1 VPLNAAVG
9 GRKRWA
15 ETMSDTPLSVMTAQ
29 EQAQAYL
36 RDRIITGEIPGGA
49 RLKAEELAQRL
60 KISRIPIRE
69 ALRQLHAEGLVEI
82 RRNYGASVVALNPS
96 DILELFSIRSVLEG
110 LACREAVSRF
120 EKKDL
125 KALDDL
131 LMRMQSK
138 QRDPVTWTERHDR
151 FHHYLCGVAGMP
163 RLSQQITLLWNR
175 TLPYMRL
182 YVTTHHDPEPRGL
195 EHRALLDDI
204 LSGDGAHAEVAMRDH
219 IVKNGESIVAFLEA
233 LPKHA
238 RSSPIKR
245 KPQRRSS
252 ISPEV

>member
-1 VPLNAAVG
+1 
-9 GRKRWA
+9 
-15 ETMSDTPLSVMTAQ
+15 MSDSPPSLMTAQ
-29 EQAQAYL
+29 DHAQAYL
-36 RDRIITGEIPGGA
+36 RDRIISGEIPGGA

-69 ALRQLHAEGLVEI
+69 ALRHLHAEGLVEI

-138 QRDPVTWTERHDR
+138 QRDPVTWIERHDR
-151 FHHYLCGVAGMP
+151 FHHYLCGVARMP

-182 YVTTHHDPEPRGL
+182 YVTTHNDPEPRGL
-195 EHRALLDDI
+195 EHRALLDEI
-204 LSGDGAHAEVAMRDH
+204 LSGDGAHAEAAMRNH
-219 IVKNGESIVAFLEA
+219 IVKNGESIVSFLEA
-233 LPKHA
+233 LPKRA
-238 RSSPIKR
+238 TSPPIKR

-252 ISPEV
+252 SSPEV

>member
-1 VPLNAAVG
+1 
-9 GRKRWA
+9 
-15 ETMSDTPLSVMTAQ
+15 MTAQ
-29 EQAQAYL
+29 DHAQAYL
-36 RDRIITGEIPGGA
+36 RDRIISGEIPGGA

-110 LACREAVSRF
+110 LACREAVSHF

-138 QRDPVTWTERHDR
+138 QRDPVTWIERHDR
-151 FHHYLCGVAGMP
+151 FHHYLCGLARMP
-163 RLSQQITLLWNR
+163 RLSQQITLLWNQ
-175 TLPYMRL
+175 TLPYIRL
-182 YVTTHHDPEPRGL
+182 YVTTHMIQSRVG
-195 EHRALLDDI
+195 
-204 LSGDGAHAEVAMRDH
+204 S
-219 IVKNGESIVAFLEA
+219 SIV
-233 LPKHA
+233 HC
-238 RSSPIKR
+238 
-245 KPQRRSS
+245 
-252 ISPEV
+252 